1 MEEMDLRKR
10 FQIIP
15 NELDT
20 KSGSEKKK
28 KKKRVGYEVHL
39 KNKSK
44 ELGIRNP
51 LQTDFIKTTSIDVKY
66 SPKSSHPNE
75 T

>member
-1 MEEMDLRKR
+1 MSWIRSKVQKKR
-10 FQIIP
+10 
-15 NELDT
+15 
-20 KSGSEKKK
+20 

-66 SPKSSHPNE
+66 SPESSHPNE
-75 T
+75 TWDQNKRD